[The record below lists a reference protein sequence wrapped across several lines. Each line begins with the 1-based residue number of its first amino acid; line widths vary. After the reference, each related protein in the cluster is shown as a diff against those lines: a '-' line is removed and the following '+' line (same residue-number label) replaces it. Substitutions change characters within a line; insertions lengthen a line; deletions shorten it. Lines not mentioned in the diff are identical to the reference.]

1 MNSQMNGKRQRS
13 AADHCLSPGIK
24 TPWSI
29 ASLRPAPPLY
39 TLKTFDERQF
49 EEDAIIL
56 KIIES
61 YCLSVNSRFTMNSNE
76 SNSMMDVEW
85 QRTRDA
91 SSMHKKGVNW
101 DTRADRSLS
110 ETVKTLKN
118 QMTDLQSQMSLLT
131 KQLDEER
138 RSRLSLAATVK
149 RSMAAMDSSIS

>member
-1 MNSQMNGKRQRS
+1 ME
-13 AADHCLSPGIK
+13 HCSSPGIK
-24 TPWSI
+24 TPWNL

-39 TLKTFDERQF
+39 CLKNFGKIDITTDTSRPPRSCNERQF

-56 KIIES
+56 KVIEG
-61 YCLSVNSRFTMNSNE
+61 YCLSVNARFTVHSGE
-76 SNSMMDVEW
+76 SNSMLDYES
-85 QRTRDA
+85 QKSRDRI
-91 SSMHKKGVNW
+91 SSMHNKGNW
-101 DTRADRSLS
+101 ESCNDRALS

-149 RSMAAMDSSIS
+149 RSMGVIDG

>member
-1 MNSQMNGKRQRS
+1 MV
-13 AADHCLSPGIK
+13 DI
-24 TPWSI
+24 
-29 ASLRPAPPLY
+29 
-39 TLKTFDERQF
+39 
-49 EEDAIIL
+49 
-56 KIIES
+56 
-61 YCLSVNSRFTMNSNE
+61 
-76 SNSMMDVEW
+76 EW

-91 SSMHKKGVNW
+91 SSMHKRGVNW
-101 DTRADRSLS
+101 DTRADRYILFKSISNILLVNFTFNCNVVLFRSLS